1 MNWRATATLSWIMT
15 AASASASAL
24 PEPAPAP
31 VVQQPAGSDTVTTGV
46 AKGRDRLDSATS
58 TSVLREAEIAK
69 LSPRSVGELLRAIPG
84 VLAEAPNGESIANI
98 TIRGLPLSSSG
109 AKFVQLQEDGL
120 PVMEF
125 GDIVG
130 ASSDSF
136 LRVDLNLAQVEAIR
150 GGSASTFTS
159 NAPGGIINFIS
170 KTGERN
176 GGALALTAGLD
187 FDQYRADF
195 DYGARVSG
203 DTRFHVGG
211 YYRQGEGPRRIGFDG
226 QRGGQIKANVTR
238 EFEGGYVR
246 LYGKYLDD
254 RSPFYDSA
262 PLRVTG
268 SDDKPELRAVPGF
281 DPTKDTLSTRAL
293 QSITLLD
300 ERNQPIVEDIRDG
313 QRVKERSVGLETQVT
328 LADWTVTDR
337 FRVAGRSGGLIG
349 PFSSQYLTPAAA
361 LTRLGA
367 TGGSFRYAS
376 GARAGQA
383 IADPVSL
390 NGNGLIAIYNI
401 RDRRQ
406 ADVGTVTN
414 DLRASRVWN
423 VGDAALTTT
432 AGFYASRQ
440 QIDTSILYGVAVTE
454 VKGGGEADLI
464 DVVDASGTL
473 RTANGIYAYNPISG
487 TQRRTLR
494 LAYKVNAPFA
504 SANYKIGRVSI
515 GGSLRYD
522 FGSAEG
528 QVFGVELGGG
538 RVGQVARDIDGD
550 GVISPPE
557 QRVGV
562 TPTAPGLVDYSY
574 RYLSYSTGVNFRIAE
589 PLAVFG
595 RYSRGAR
602 ANADRITFGTVID
615 NATGALA
622 IPSAAYDPVKQ
633 AEIGVKY
640 RRSNLTLNLTGF
652 HVDAQDSNI
661 NTSNGAVIARNYNAK
676 GLEFEGAFRA
686 GLFSL
691 SGGATYTDAK
701 IVRDRVN
708 PAIDGNKPRHQA
720 SLIFQATPQ
729 VSNDRFAIGA
739 AFIGSTDT
747 YAQDVNILKIP
758 GYVTTNAFA
767 QARVTDRLHLSVNA
781 TNLFDT
787 LALTGIDEDRIPASG
802 IVRGRLLNGRAISAT
817 ARFDF

>member
-1 MNWRATATLSWIMT
+1 MVIRVLLALSCSVM
-15 AASASASAL
+15 ASVAGA
-24 PEPAPAP
+24 AP
-31 VVQQPAGSDTVTTGV
+31 VEPGQQPPGSDTVTTGV

-69 LSPRSVGELLRAIPG
+69 LSPRSVGELLRDIPG

-150 GGSASTFTS
+150 GGSASTFAS
-159 NAPGGIINFIS
+159 NSPGGIINFIS
-170 KTGERN
+170 KTGERD
-176 GGALALTAGLD
+176 GGAIALTGGLD
-187 FDQYRADF
+187 FDQYRADV
-195 DYGARVSG
+195 DYGGRLSSTV
-203 DTRFHVGG
+203 RFHVGG
-211 YYRQGEGPRRIGFDG
+211 FYRQGEGPRRIGFDG
-226 QRGGQIKANVTR
+226 QRGGQIKANITR
-238 EFEGGYVR
+238 EFTGGYIR

-254 RSPFYDSA
+254 RSPFYDSV
-262 PLRVTG
+262 PFRVSGTN
-268 SDDKPELRAVPGF
+268 DDAELKAVAGF
-281 DPTKDTLSTRAL
+281 DPTRDTLSTRAL
-293 QSITLLD
+293 QSVTLLD
-300 ERNQPIVEDIRDG
+300 ERNVPITQDIREG
-313 QRVKERSVGLETQVT
+313 QRVKERSVGVEGQFT
-328 LADWTVTDR
+328 LADWTITER
-337 FRVAGRSGGLIG
+337 FRVAARSGGLIG

-367 TGGSFRYAS
+367 TGGSFRYAT
-376 GARAGQA
+376 GASAGQ
-383 IADPVSL
+383 IVADPAAL
-390 NGNGLIAIYNI
+390 NGNGLIGIYNI
-401 RDRRQ
+401 RNRRQ
-406 ADVGTVTN
+406 ADVGNVTN

-423 VGDAALTTT
+423 LGEGALTTT
-432 AGFYASRQ
+432 AGFYAARQ
-440 QIDTSILYGVAVTE
+440 AIDTSILYGVAVTE
-454 VKGGGEADLI
+454 VKGGGDAELL
-464 DVVDASGTL
+464 DVFTAAGVA
-473 RTANGIYAYNPISG
+473 RTATGIYAYNPLSG

-494 LAYKVNAPFA
+494 LDYSVNAPFA

-522 FGSAEG
+522 FGDARG

-538 RVGQVARDIDGD
+538 RIGQVVRDIDGD
-550 GVISPPE
+550 GVISAPE

-562 TPTAPGLVDYSY
+562 TPGAPGLVDYSY

-589 PLAVFG
+589 PLAVFA

-622 IPSAAYDPVKQ
+622 VPSAAYDPVRQ

-661 NTSNGAVIARNYNAK
+661 NTSTGAVIARDYNAK
-676 GLEFEGAFRA
+676 GLEFEGGVRY
-686 GLFSL
+686 GMFSL
-691 SGGATYTDAK
+691 NGGATYTDAE
-701 IVRDRVN
+701 IVRDRVDPTVN
-708 PAIDGNKPRHQA
+708 GNKPRHQA

-729 VSNDRFAIGA
+729 ISTDRFAVGA
-739 AFIGSTDT
+739 VFIGTTDS
-747 YAQDVNILKIP
+747 YAQDVNLLKMP

-767 QARVTDRLHLSVNA
+767 QVHATERLLLSLNA
-781 TNLFDT
+781 TNLFDVV
-787 LALTGIDEDRIPASG
+787 ALTGIDEDRIPASG
-802 IVRGRLLNGRAISAT
+802 IVRGRLLTGRAISAT
-817 ARFDF
+817 VRLDF

>member
-1 MNWRATATLSWIMT
+1 MNMKWRIVCGLSSI
-15 AASASASAL
+15 ALAL
-24 PEPAPAP
+24 PAQAQQVAPE
-31 VVQQPAGSDTVTTGV
+31 QDTVTTGV

-58 TSVLREAEIAK
+58 TSVLREGEIAK
-69 LSPRSVGELLRAIPG
+69 LAPRSVGELLRDIPG
-84 VLAEAPNGESIANI
+84 ILAEAPNGESIANI

-170 KTGERN
+170 KTGERE
-176 GGALALTAGLD
+176 GGAVALSAGLN
-187 FDQYRADF
+187 FDQYRGDF
-195 DYGARVSG
+195 DYGGRLSENL
-203 DTRFHVGG
+203 RFHVGG
-211 YYRQGEGPRRIGFDG
+211 FYRQGEGPRRIGFDG

-238 EFEGGYVR
+238 EFAGGYIR

-254 RSPFYDSA
+254 RSPFYDSV

-268 SDDKPELRAVPGF
+268 SDSDPTFGAVASF
-281 DPTKDTLSTRAL
+281 DPTRDTLSTRAL

-300 ERNQPIVEDIRDG
+300 EANRPIVEDIRNG
-313 QRVKERSVGLETQVT
+313 QRVKETSFGVEAQIA
-328 LADWTVTDR
+328 LADWTVTER

-349 PFSSQYLTPAAA
+349 PFSSLMLSPAAA

-367 TGGSFRYAS
+367 TGGTFRYAS

-383 IADPVSL
+383 ISDPAAL
-390 NGNGLIAIYNI
+390 NGNGLIGIYNI

-406 ADVGTVTN
+406 QDVGNITN
-414 DLRASRVWN
+414 DIRASRVWPL
-423 VGDAALTTT
+423 GEGSLTTT
-432 AGFYASRQ
+432 AGFYAARQ
-440 QIDTSILYGVAVTE
+440 AIDTSILYGVAVTE
-454 VKGGGEADLI
+454 VKGGGNAEML
-464 DVVDASGTL
+464 DVFDATGTA
-473 RTANGIYAYNPISG
+473 RTAGGIYAYNPLSG

-494 LAYKVNAPFA
+494 LSYSVNAPFA

-522 FGSAEG
+522 MGHASG

-538 RVGQVARDIDGD
+538 RIGQVARDIDGN
-550 GVISPPE
+550 GVLSPPE
-557 QRVGV
+557 QRVGI
-562 TPTAPGLVDYSY
+562 TPAAPGYVDYRY
-574 RYLSYSTGVNFRIAE
+574 RYLSYSSGVVFRVAE

-602 ANADRITFGTVID
+602 ANADRITFGSVID
-615 NATGALA
+615 NATGRLA
-622 IPSAAYDPVKQ
+622 IPSAAFDPVKQ
-633 AEIGVKY
+633 AELGVKY
-640 RRSNLTLNLTGF
+640 RHAGVTLNLTGF

-661 NTSNGAVIARNYNAK
+661 NTSTGAVIARDYSAK
-676 GLEFEGAFRA
+676 GLEFEGGVRR
-686 GLFSL
+686 GMFSL
-691 SGGATYTDAK
+691 TAGATYTDAT

-708 PAIDGNKPRHQA
+708 PAIDGNTPRHQA
-720 SLIFQATPQ
+720 NLIFQATPQ
-729 VSNDRFAIGA
+729 VSTDRFAFGA
-739 AFIGSTDT
+739 VFIGTTESF
-747 YAQDVNILKIP
+747 AQDTNLLRLP

-767 QARVTDRLHLSVNA
+767 QVRIIDRLLLSLNA

-802 IVRGRLLNGRAISAT
+802 IVRGRLMNGRAIST
-817 ARFDF
+817 TLRLDF